1 MDSREALCGQIYAPS
16 FLKESAVE
24 NTDRFTSEKQ
34 IDSNIDLNRTDTDRI
49 N

>member
-24 NTDRFTSEKQ
+24 NTDRFASEKQ
-34 IDSNIDLNRTDTDRI
+34 IDPNIDSNRTDTDRI